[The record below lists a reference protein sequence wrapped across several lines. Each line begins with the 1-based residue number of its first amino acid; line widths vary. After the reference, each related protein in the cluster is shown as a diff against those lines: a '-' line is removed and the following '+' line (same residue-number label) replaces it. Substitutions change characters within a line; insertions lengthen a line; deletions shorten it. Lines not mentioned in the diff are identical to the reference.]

1 MRDTEIV
8 KLSTS
13 RSQCP
18 RWGVPWYVYLRSLKV
33 AERPGA
39 LSSSFHAG
47 NVVLVCFP
55 HCGCITRCYSAPDGG
70 FSIGQSNHLL
80 RVVVRKGRAGGLSG
94 VIQSRRRHCPTRKCS
109 PKRPNLGAPPHH
121 YLHQS
126 SRGAT
131 TGRRA
136 SHPGNYCC
144 AGCDGAVS
152 ASALGV
158 HGGRPRRGS
167 LSLLNCEERK

>member
-1 MRDTEIV
+1 MGCAVPCYLLLLRCATGLVPSVAAGVAPECN
-8 KLSTS
+8 S
-13 RSQCP
+13 RSTPMVVGATTCAI
-18 RWGVPWYVYLRSLKV
+18 GRSL
-33 AERPGA
+33 R
-39 LSSSFHAG
+39 
-47 NVVLVCFP
+47 
-55 HCGCITRCYSAPDGG
+55 
-70 FSIGQSNHLL
+70 QSNHLL